1 MTARQGVATRLL
13 AMLEEEA
20 EIETRPIEE
29 IETDLRLLGV
39 NASRSIEF
47 AERLARGFEARS
59 AQGLAARISKVEH
72 ALGSGWPALYART
85 PATQRA
91 PDVPSNIDEAEA
103 PTLRSILARL
113 WHRKYLILGLTFC
126 LTLAIAIVVANLRSF
141 YRAQAEV
148 AVRPQEMS
156 IADLNVSVARPPDAA
171 QIETEVQRIRSR
183 GLARRVIASLNLLED
198 PEFNPELLSSG
209 GHQLQRYQD
218 RHQGRAQLFEL
229 FFVGSGRGESGT
241 RRRECRG
248 EGLRSVPRSPRRG
261 CRRRLKRHQHR
272 LRLAGSG

>member
-141 YRAQAEV
+141 YRAQVEV

-209 GHQLQRYQD
+209 GISFSAIRTAIRDALSFLNFSSS
-218 RHQGRAQLFEL
+218 GAGAANPERAVVSAEVKAL
-229 FFVGSGRGESGT
+229 
-241 RRRECRG
+241 
-248 EGLRSVPRSPRRG
+248 SVPRSPRRR